1 MDRSNSPQMGD
12 RPKSPVLIVC
22 GGGYVSGKEIVALEL
37 GQGLVHSGQPVS
49 VLASSWNNSDFITQ
63 LTRAGLP
70 AEILPIGFISATLKP
85 KPMLMTGEQIW
96 CLPSLL
102 RGYARVLRT
111 LTPRNV
117 VHTNWHHLLL
127 LSPFLQ
133 AQRDL
138 YWLHE
143 FVPNR
148 PRYRRVFRY
157 FSGRLKCFVCVS
169 HAVGDSLRY
178 LGIDESKIRVVHN
191 GITDL
196 ISETP
201 SSTGAK
207 PFRIGIVGHVGAWK
221 GHDDLLDAFA
231 IVHQTHT
238 ASELHIFGTGDATYK
253 RHLEGKARLLGVAN
267 SVKWRDFV
275 RDRRSI
281 YEQLDV
287 CVVPSRCQ
295 DALPTSAIEAGFSGL
310 PVIATRR
317 GGLPEIIEQEHNGL
331 LVEAEHPEEIAQAIG
346 RLIDNPQFS
355 RRLALN
361 AKRRAAEQFGR
372 KRFITE
378 FRTLL
383 EA

>member
-37 GQGLVHSGQPVS
+37 GQGLVDSGQPVS
-49 VLASSWNNSDFITQ
+49 VLASSWNNSDFVTQ

-70 AEILPIGFISATLKP
+70 AQTLPIGFISATLKP

-157 FSGRLKCFVCVS
+157 LSRRLKCFVCVS
-169 HAVGDSLRY
+169 HAVAGSLRY
-178 LGIDESKIRVVHN
+178 LGIDESKVRVVHN

-196 ISETP
+196 ISET
-201 SSTGAK
+201 SSSNGAT
-207 PFRIGIVGHVGAWK
+207 PFRIGIVGQVGAWK
-221 GHDDLLDAFA
+221 GHEDLLDAFA
-231 IVHQTHT
+231 IVHQ
-238 ASELHIFGTGDATYK
+238 
-253 RHLEGKARLLGVAN
+253 
-267 SVKWRDFV
+267 
-275 RDRRSI
+275 
-281 YEQLDV
+281 
-287 CVVPSRCQ
+287 
-295 DALPTSAIEAGFSGL
+295 
-310 PVIATRR
+310 
-317 GGLPEIIEQEHNGL
+317 
-331 LVEAEHPEEIAQAIG
+331 
-346 RLIDNPQFS
+346 
-355 RRLALN
+355 
-361 AKRRAAEQFGR
+361 
-372 KRFITE
+372 
-378 FRTLL
+378 
-383 EA
+383 

>member
-1 MDRSNSPQMGD
+1 MSDSPRSSI
-12 RPKSPVLIVC
+12 LIVC
-22 GGGYVSGKEIVALEL
+22 GGGYVSGKEIVTLEL
-37 GQGLVHSGQPVS
+37 GQGLAHSGQPVS
-49 VLASSWNNSDFITQ
+49 VIASSWSNNDFVTQ
-63 LTRAGLP
+63 LRLAGLP
-70 AEILPIGFISATLKP
+70 ARTLPIGFISATLKP

-96 CLPSLL
+96 FLPSLL

-127 LSPFLQ
+127 LWPFLQ
-133 AQRDL
+133 AKRDL

-148 PRYRRVFRY
+148 PRYRRLFRHL
-157 FSGRLKCFVCVS
+157 SHRLKCFVCVS
-169 HAVGDSLRY
+169 HAVAGSLRL
-178 LGIDESKIRVVHN
+178 LGIDESKIRVIHN

-201 SSTGAK
+201 SSNSTTR
-207 PFRIGIVGHVGAWK
+207 FRIGIVGQVGPWK

-231 IVHQTHT
+231 IVHQRH
-238 ASELHIFGTGDATYK
+238 AMSELHIFGTGDPTYK
-253 RHLEGKARLLGVAN
+253 RQLEAKARLLGVAK

-275 RDRRSI
+275 SDRRAI

-287 CVVPSRCQ
+287 CVVPSRSQ
-295 DALPTSAIEAGFSGL
+295 DPLPTSAIEAGFSGL
-310 PVIATRR
+310 PVVATRR
-317 GGLPEIIEQEHNGL
+317 GGLPEIIEHEQNGL
-331 LVEAEHPEEIAQAIG
+331 LVEAERPEEIARAIS

-361 AKRRAAEQFGR
+361 ARQRAAKQFGYE
-372 KRFITE
+372 RFITE